1 MSANNSSC
9 ASLDTIIRLESFNL
23 IFSQFVDILASFITF
38 FATFFAVRVV
48 LTQSIFKLSTKIL
61 LFQNLFYANLHQIS
75 YGIEAIGLLY
85 RSFFMMDQPCNLLQ
99 SDAHCAPYLEVLM
112 IGISGM
118 IYGQTGLLIERA
130 FATFSTYY
138 ELKKSLII
146 GSTISFIVFICSI
159 STGRLLLWD
168 DPLNGYVTGCFSFP
182 KNSATRSNWYF
193 IVCTVLTLFNLIIS
207 IWIMQYNKRCE
218 YETRFKVGARFQK
231 REVIESTGAICFLT
245 LSQFILMFFYSFG
258 IFLLKTIREMITA
271 QTFYFWIVW
280 CYTMPIIALMLPLL
294 LIYLIRKSRL
304 KRALKII
311 GITNKKQTQEDHIT
325 EMKSMWT

>member
-1 MSANNSSC
+1 MSSC
-9 ASLDTIIRLESFNL
+9 ASPDTIIRLESFNL
-23 IFSQFVDILASFITF
+23 IFSQFVDLLASFITF

-48 LTQSIFKLSTKIL
+48 FTQSIFKLSTKIL

-112 IGISGM
+112 IGVSGM

-130 FATFSTYY
+130 FATFSTHY

-146 GSTISFIVFICSI
+146 GTTISFIVFCCSI

-182 KNSATRSNWYF
+182 KNSSSRSNWYL

-218 YETRFKVGARFQK
+218 YE
-231 REVIESTGAICFLT
+231 
-245 LSQFILMFFYSFG
+245 
-258 IFLLKTIREMITA
+258 
-271 QTFYFWIVW
+271 
-280 CYTMPIIALMLPLL
+280 
-294 LIYLIRKSRL
+294 
-304 KRALKII
+304 
-311 GITNKKQTQEDHIT
+311 
-325 EMKSMWT
+325 